1 MRRWKARACLKGA
14 VAVQPLPVCAAWPEI
29 PDFYLFFFLKDIR
42 NSDFC
47 GFFLGGGHGNF

>member
-1 MRRWKARACLKGA
+1 MRLEARACLKGA

-29 PDFYLFFFLKDIR
+29 PDFYLFFSKDIR

-47 GFFLGGGHGNF
+47 GVFLGGHGNF